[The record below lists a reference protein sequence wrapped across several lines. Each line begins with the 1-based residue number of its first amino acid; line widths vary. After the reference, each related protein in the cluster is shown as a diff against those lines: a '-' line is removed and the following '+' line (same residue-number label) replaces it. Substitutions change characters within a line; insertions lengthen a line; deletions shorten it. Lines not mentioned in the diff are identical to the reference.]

1 MQGGVNPPFLNLGN
15 LMFYRSTS
23 YIFLLEVK
31 MMINKSYKHWMIVF
45 LMCCL
50 AASSIGL
57 CTNAIGVF
65 YTPVSK
71 SLHVLKGT
79 FAMHATLSTLITALT
94 SLKMSKLIRKYNYKK
109 ILLIGVL
116 LSSVSTW
123 MMSYSRSVYLFYILG
138 ILRGIGVGIGG
149 MVPITVIITNW
160 FDEKHG
166 LATSLALSFSGLAG
180 AIFSPLLSSWIISY
194 GWQMTYRLMASCI
207 LILVLPV
214 LIVSWKINPQEEG
227 MLPYG
232 YQEKKDTIKIQNK
245 KVNLITISF
254 ICMCIF
260 TLLHTSITG
269 ISQHLSGIALS
280 IHLSATSGAIL
291 MSLTMIGNISTKL
304 LIGFLSDLLS
314 PIKAVIMMILTNY
327 FSLGLLFLGVI
338 HQEIMLLY
346 IGSLMFGSIYSVGA
360 VGIPMLTRYFF
371 GNENYARTYS
381 VIGFLTN
388 VGSAS
393 SLTLIGYLYDFT
405 QSYQMVFIIALCF
418 HLINLILLV
427 VICLRYNGVGDK

>member
-109 ILLIGVL
+109 ILLIGSL
-116 LSSVSTW
+116 LSSISTW
-123 MMSYSRSVYLFYILG
+123 MMSYSQSVYSFYILG
-138 ILRGIGVGIGG
+138 VLRGIGVGIGG

-180 AIFSPLLSSWIISY
+180 AIFSPLLSSWITCY
-194 GWQMTYRLMASCI
+194 GWQMTYRLMAICI
-207 LILVLPV
+207 FILVFPV
-214 LIVSWKINPQEEG
+214 LIVPWKINPQEENL
-227 MLPYG
+227 LPYG
-232 YQEKKDTIKIQNK
+232 YQERKDTIKIRDK
-245 KVNLITISF
+245 KINLITISF
-254 ICMCIF
+254 LCMCIF

-304 LIGFLSDLLS
+304 LIGFLSDLLN
-314 PIKAVIMMILTNY
+314 PIKAVIIMILANCL
-327 FSLGLLFLGVI
+327 SLLLLFLGVI

-346 IGSLMFGSIYSVGA
+346 IGSFMFGSIYSVGA

-371 GNENYARTYS
+371 GNTNYAKNYS
-381 VIGFLTN
+381 IIGFLTN

-393 SLTLIGYLYDFT
+393 SLTLIGYLFDFT
-405 QSYQMVFIIALCF
+405 KSYQMVFIIALFF
-418 HLINLILLV
+418 HIINLILLT
-427 VICLRYNGVGDK
+427 VIYSRYNSLGEK

>member
-1 MQGGVNPPFLNLGN
+1 
-15 LMFYRSTS
+15 
-23 YIFLLEVK
+23 

-166 LATSLALSFSGLAG
+166 LATGLALSFSGLAG
-180 AIFSPLLSSWIISY
+180 AIFSPLLSSWITCY
-194 GWQMTYRLMASCI
+194 GWQMTYRLMAICI
-207 LILVLPV
+207 FILVFPV
-214 LIVSWKINPQEEG
+214 LIVPWKINPQEENL
-227 MLPYG
+227 LPYG
-232 YQEKKDTIKIQNK
+232 YQERKDTIKIQDK
-245 KVNLITISF
+245 KISLITISF
-254 ICMCIF
+254 LCMCLF

-269 ISQHLSGIALS
+269 ISQYLSGIALS

-304 LIGFLSDLLS
+304 LIGFLSDLLN
-314 PIKAVIMMILTNY
+314 PIKAVIIMILTNCL
-327 FSLGLLFLGVI
+327 SLLLLFLGVI

-346 IGSLMFGSIYSVGA
+346 IGSFMFGSIYSVGA

-381 VIGFLTN
+381 FIGFLTN

>member
-166 LATSLALSFSGLAG
+166 LATGLALSFSGLAG

-207 LILVLPV
+207 LILVFPV
-214 LIVSWKINPQEEG
+214 LIVPWKINPQEENL
-227 MLPYG
+227 LPYG
-232 YQEKKDTIKIQNK
+232 YQERKDTIKIQDK
-245 KVNLITISF
+245 KISLITISF
-254 ICMCIF
+254 LCMCLF

-269 ISQHLSGIALS
+269 ISQYLSGIALS

-304 LIGFLSDLLS
+304 LIGFLSDLLN
-314 PIKAVIMMILTNY
+314 PIKAVIIMILTNCL
-327 FSLGLLFLGVI
+327 SLLLLFLGVI

-346 IGSLMFGSIYSVGA
+346 IGSFMFGSIYSVGA

-381 VIGFLTN
+381 FIGFLTN

>member
-1 MQGGVNPPFLNLGN
+1 
-15 LMFYRSTS
+15 
-23 YIFLLEVK
+23 
-31 MMINKSYKHWMIVF
+31 
-45 LMCCL
+45 MCCL

-180 AIFSPLLSSWIISY
+180 AIFSPLLSSWITCY
-194 GWQMTYRLMASCI
+194 GWQMTYRLMAICI
-207 LILVLPV
+207 FILVFPV
-214 LIVSWKINPQEEG
+214 LIVPWKINPQEENL
-227 MLPYG
+227 LPYG
-232 YQEKKDTIKIQNK
+232 YQERKDTIKIQDK
-245 KVNLITISF
+245 KISLITISF
-254 ICMCIF
+254 LCMCLF

-269 ISQHLSGIALS
+269 ISQYLSGIALS

-291 MSLTMIGNISTKL
+291 MSLTMISNISTKL
-304 LIGFLSDLLS
+304 LIGFLSDLLN
-314 PIKAVIMMILTNY
+314 PIKAVIIMILTNCL
-327 FSLGLLFLGVI
+327 SLLLLFLGVI

-346 IGSLMFGSIYSVGA
+346 IGSFMFGSIYSVGA

-381 VIGFLTN
+381 FIGFLTN

>member
-31 MMINKSYKHWMIVF
+31 MMVNKSYKHWMIVF

-79 FAMHATLSTLITALT
+79 FAMHATLSTLTTALT
-94 SLKMSKLIRKYNYKK
+94 SLKMSKIIKKYNYKK
-109 ILLIGVL
+109 ILLIGSL
-116 LSSVSTW
+116 LSSISTW
-123 MMSYSRSVYLFYILG
+123 MMSYSQSVYSFYILG
-138 ILRGIGVGIGG
+138 VLRGIGVGIGG

-160 FDEKHG
+160 FDEKYG

-180 AIFSPLLSSWIISY
+180 AIFSPLLSSWITCY
-194 GWQMTYRLMASCI
+194 GWQMTYRLMAICI
-207 LILVLPV
+207 FILVFPV
-214 LIVSWKINPQEEG
+214 LIVPWKINPQEENL
-227 MLPYG
+227 LPYG
-232 YQEKKDTIKIQNK
+232 YQERKDTIKIQDK
-245 KVNLITISF
+245 KISLITISF
-254 ICMCIF
+254 LCMCLF

-269 ISQHLSGIALS
+269 ISQHLSCIALS

-304 LIGFLSDLLS
+304 LIGFLSDLLN
-314 PIKAVIMMILTNY
+314 PIKAVIIMILTNCL
-327 FSLGLLFLGVI
+327 SLLLLFLGLI

-346 IGSLMFGSIYSVGA
+346 IGSFMFGSIYSVGA

-393 SLTLIGYLYDFT
+393 SLTLIGYLFDFT
-405 QSYQMVFIIALCF
+405 KSYQMVFIIALCF

>member
-23 YIFLLEVK
+23 CIFLLEVK

-45 LMCCL
+45 FMCCL

-65 YTPVSK
+65 YTPIAK
-71 SLHVLKGT
+71 SLKVLKGT
-79 FAMHATLSTLITALT
+79 FAMHATLSTLATALT
-94 SLKMSKLIRKYNYKK
+94 LLKISKVIKKYSYKK
-109 ILLIGVL
+109 VLLIGVI
-116 LSSVSTW
+116 LSSGATW
-123 MMSYSRSVYLFYILG
+123 LMSYSTSVYLFYILG
-138 ILRGIGVGIGG
+138 ILRGIGVGIYG
-149 MVPITVIITNW
+149 MVPITVVITNW
-160 FDEKHG
+160 FDKKHG
-166 LATSLALSFSGLAG
+166 LATSLALSFSGLSG
-180 AIFSPLLSSWIISY
+180 AIFSPLLSSWITCY
-194 GWQMTYRLMASCI
+194 GWQMTYRFMAIC
-207 LILVLPV
+207 ILVLVLPA
-214 LIVSWKINPQEEG
+214 LIVPWNIDPRKEHL
-227 MLPYG
+227 LPYG
-232 YQEKKDTIKIQNK
+232 YQNRKETTKVQNNKIK
-245 KVNLITISF
+245 LLTISF
-254 ICMCIF
+254 LCMCLF

-269 ISQHLSGIALS
+269 ISQHLSGVAVS
-280 IHLSATSGAIL
+280 IHLSVTIGATF
-291 MSLTMIGNISTKL
+291 MSFTMIGNISTKL

-314 PIKAVIMMILTNY
+314 PIKAVIMMILTNC

-346 IGSLMFGSIYSVGA
+346 IGSFMFGSIYSVGA

-381 VIGFLTN
+381 FIGFLTN

>member
-1 MQGGVNPPFLNLGN
+1 MQGGVNLPFLNLGN

-166 LATSLALSFSGLAG
+166 LATGLALSFSGLAG
-180 AIFSPLLSSWIISY
+180 AIFSPLLSSWITCY
-194 GWQMTYRLMASCI
+194 GWQMTYRLMAICI
-207 LILVLPV
+207 FILVFPV
-214 LIVSWKINPQEEG
+214 LIVPWKINPQEENL
-227 MLPYG
+227 LPYG
-232 YQEKKDTIKIQNK
+232 YQERKDTIKIQDK
-245 KVNLITISF
+245 KISLITISF
-254 ICMCIF
+254 LCMCLF

-269 ISQHLSGIALS
+269 ISQYLSGIALS

-304 LIGFLSDLLS
+304 LIGFLSDLLN
-314 PIKAVIMMILTNY
+314 PIKAVIIMILTNCL
-327 FSLGLLFLGVI
+327 SLLLLFLGVI

-346 IGSLMFGSIYSVGA
+346 IGSFMFGSIYSVGA

-381 VIGFLTN
+381 FIGFLTN

>member
-31 MMINKSYKHWMIVF
+31 MMVNKSYKHWMIVF

-79 FAMHATLSTLITALT
+79 FAMHATLSTLTTALT
-94 SLKMSKLIRKYNYKK
+94 SLKMSKIIKKYNYKK
-109 ILLIGVL
+109 ILLIGSL
-116 LSSVSTW
+116 LSSISTW
-123 MMSYSRSVYLFYILG
+123 MMSYSQSVYLFYILG

-160 FDEKHG
+160 FDEKYG
-166 LATSLALSFSGLAG
+166 LATGLALSFSGLAG
-180 AIFSPLLSSWIISY
+180 AIFSPLLSSWITCY
-194 GWQMTYRLMASCI
+194 GWQMTYRLMAICI
-207 LILVLPV
+207 FILVFPV
-214 LIVSWKINPQEEG
+214 LIVPWKINPQEENL
-227 MLPYG
+227 LPYG
-232 YQEKKDTIKIQNK
+232 YQERKDTIKIQDK
-245 KVNLITISF
+245 KISLITISF
-254 ICMCIF
+254 LCMCLF

-269 ISQHLSGIALS
+269 ISQYLSGIALS

-291 MSLTMIGNISTKL
+291 MSLAMIGNISTKL
-304 LIGFLSDLLS
+304 LIGFLSDLLN
-314 PIKAVIMMILTNY
+314 PIKAVIIMILTNCL
-327 FSLGLLFLGVI
+327 SLLLLFLGVI

-346 IGSLMFGSIYSVGA
+346 IGSFMFGSIYSVGA

-381 VIGFLTN
+381 FIGFLTN

>member
-194 GWQMTYRLMASCI
+194 GWQMTYRFMAIC
-207 LILVLPV
+207 ILVLV
-214 LIVSWKINPQEEG
+214 LLALIVPWNIDPRKEHL
-227 MLPYG
+227 LPYG
-232 YQEKKDTIKIQNK
+232 YQNRKETTKVQNNKIK
-245 KVNLITISF
+245 LLTISF
-254 ICMCIF
+254 LCMCLF

-269 ISQHLSGIALS
+269 ISQHLSGVAVS
-280 IHLSATSGAIL
+280 IHLSVTIGSTF
-291 MSLTMIGNISTKL
+291 MSFTMIGNISTKL
-304 LIGFLSDLLS
+304 LIEFLSDLLS
-314 PIKAVIMMILTNY
+314 PIKAVIMMILINCI
-327 FSLGLLFLGVI
+327 SLVLLFLGVI
-338 HQEIMLLY
+338 HQETLLLY

-405 QSYQMVFIIALCF
+405 QSYQIVFIIALCF

-427 VICLRYNGVGDK
+427 IICLRYNGVGDK

>member
-1 MQGGVNPPFLNLGN
+1 
-15 LMFYRSTS
+15 
-23 YIFLLEVK
+23 
-31 MMINKSYKHWMIVF
+31 MINKSYKHWMIVF
-45 LMCCL
+45 FMCCL

-79 FAMHATLSTLITALT
+79 FAMHATLSTLITSLT

-180 AIFSPLLSSWIISY
+180 AIFSPLLSSWITCY
-194 GWQMTYRLMASCI
+194 GWQMTYRLMAICI
-207 LILVLPV
+207 FILVFPV
-214 LIVSWKINPQEEG
+214 LIVPWKINPQEENL
-227 MLPYG
+227 LPYG
-232 YQEKKDTIKIQNK
+232 YQERKDTIKIQDK
-245 KVNLITISF
+245 KISLIIISF
-254 ICMCIF
+254 LCMCLF

-291 MSLTMIGNISTKL
+291 MSLAMIGNISTKL
-304 LIGFLSDLLS
+304 LIGFLSDLLN
-314 PIKAVIMMILTNY
+314 PIKAVIIMILTNCL
-327 FSLGLLFLGVI
+327 SLLLLFLGVI

-346 IGSLMFGSIYSVGA
+346 IGSFMFGSIYSVGA
-360 VGIPMLTRYFF
+360 IGIPMLTRYFF
-371 GNENYARTYS
+371 GNTNYAKNYS
-381 VIGFLTN
+381 IIGFLTN

-393 SLTLIGYLYDFT
+393 SLTLIGYLFDFT
-405 QSYQMVFIIALCF
+405 KSYQMVFIIALCF

>member
-71 SLHVLKGT
+71 SLLVLKGT

-149 MVPITVIITNW
+149 MVPIKVIITNW

-166 LATSLALSFSGLAG
+166 LATGLALSFSGLAG
-180 AIFSPLLSSWIISY
+180 AIFSPLLSSWITCY
-194 GWQMTYRLMASCI
+194 GWQMTYRLMAICI
-207 LILVLPV
+207 FILVFPV
-214 LIVSWKINPQEEG
+214 LIVPWKINPQEENL
-227 MLPYG
+227 LPYG
-232 YQEKKDTIKIQNK
+232 YQERKDTIKIQDK
-245 KVNLITISF
+245 KISLITISF
-254 ICMCIF
+254 LCMCLF

-269 ISQHLSGIALS
+269 ISQYLSGIALS

-304 LIGFLSDLLS
+304 LIGFLSDLLN
-314 PIKAVIMMILTNY
+314 PIKAVIIMILTNCL
-327 FSLGLLFLGVI
+327 SLLLLFLGVI

-346 IGSLMFGSIYSVGA
+346 IGSFMFGSIYSVGA

-381 VIGFLTN
+381 FIGFLTN

>member
-1 MQGGVNPPFLNLGN
+1 
-15 LMFYRSTS
+15 
-23 YIFLLEVK
+23 
-31 MMINKSYKHWMIVF
+31 MMVNKSYKHWMIVF

-79 FAMHATLSTLITALT
+79 FAMHATLSTLTTALT
-94 SLKMSKLIRKYNYKK
+94 SLKMSKIIKKYNYKK
-109 ILLIGVL
+109 ILLIGSL
-116 LSSVSTW
+116 LSSISTW
-123 MMSYSRSVYLFYILG
+123 MMSYSQSVYSFYILG
-138 ILRGIGVGIGG
+138 VLRGIGVGIGG

-160 FDEKHG
+160 FDEKYG

-180 AIFSPLLSSWIISY
+180 AIFSPLLSSWITCY
-194 GWQMTYRLMASCI
+194 GWQMTYRLMAICI
-207 LILVLPV
+207 FILVFPV
-214 LIVSWKINPQEEG
+214 LIVPWKINPQEENL
-227 MLPYG
+227 LPYG
-232 YQEKKDTIKIQNK
+232 YQERKDTIKIQDK
-245 KVNLITISF
+245 KISLITISF
-254 ICMCIF
+254 LCMCLF

-269 ISQHLSGIALS
+269 ISQHLSCIALS

-304 LIGFLSDLLS
+304 LIGFLSDLLN
-314 PIKAVIMMILTNY
+314 PIKAVIIMILTNCL
-327 FSLGLLFLGVI
+327 SLLLLFLGVI

-346 IGSLMFGSIYSVGA
+346 IGSFMFGSIYSVGA

-393 SLTLIGYLYDFT
+393 SLTLIGYLFDFT
-405 QSYQMVFIIALCF
+405 KSYQMVFIIALCF

>member
-138 ILRGIGVGIGG
+138 ILR
-149 MVPITVIITNW
+149 
-160 FDEKHG
+160 
-166 LATSLALSFSGLAG
+166 
-180 AIFSPLLSSWIISY
+180 
-194 GWQMTYRLMASCI
+194 
-207 LILVLPV
+207 
-214 LIVSWKINPQEEG
+214 
-227 MLPYG
+227 
-232 YQEKKDTIKIQNK
+232 
-245 KVNLITISF
+245 
-254 ICMCIF
+254 
-260 TLLHTSITG
+260 
-269 ISQHLSGIALS
+269 
-280 IHLSATSGAIL
+280 
-291 MSLTMIGNISTKL
+291 
-304 LIGFLSDLLS
+304 
-314 PIKAVIMMILTNY
+314 
-327 FSLGLLFLGVI
+327 
-338 HQEIMLLY
+338 
-346 IGSLMFGSIYSVGA
+346 
-360 VGIPMLTRYFF
+360 
-371 GNENYARTYS
+371 
-381 VIGFLTN
+381 
-388 VGSAS
+388 
-393 SLTLIGYLYDFT
+393 
-405 QSYQMVFIIALCF
+405 
-418 HLINLILLV
+418 
-427 VICLRYNGVGDK
+427 

>member
-1 MQGGVNPPFLNLGN
+1 
-15 LMFYRSTS
+15 
-23 YIFLLEVK
+23 
-31 MMINKSYKHWMIVF
+31 
-45 LMCCL
+45 MCCL

-79 FAMHATLSTLITALT
+79 FAMHATLSTLTTALT
-94 SLKMSKLIRKYNYKK
+94 SLKMSKIIKKYNYKK
-109 ILLIGVL
+109 ILLIGSL
-116 LSSVSTW
+116 LSSISTW
-123 MMSYSRSVYLFYILG
+123 MMSYSQSVYLFYILG

-160 FDEKHG
+160 FDEKYG
-166 LATSLALSFSGLAG
+166 LATGLALSFSGLAG
-180 AIFSPLLSSWIISY
+180 AIFSPLLSSWITCY
-194 GWQMTYRLMASCI
+194 GWQMTYRLMAICI
-207 LILVLPV
+207 FILVFPV
-214 LIVSWKINPQEEG
+214 LIVPWKINPQEENL
-227 MLPYG
+227 LPYG
-232 YQEKKDTIKIQNK
+232 YQERKDTIKIQDK
-245 KVNLITISF
+245 KISLITISF
-254 ICMCIF
+254 LCMCLF

-269 ISQHLSGIALS
+269 ISQYLSGIALS

-291 MSLTMIGNISTKL
+291 MSLAMIGNISTKL
-304 LIGFLSDLLS
+304 LIGFLSDLLN
-314 PIKAVIMMILTNY
+314 PIKAVIIMILTNCL
-327 FSLGLLFLGVI
+327 SLLLLFLGVI

-346 IGSLMFGSIYSVGA
+346 IGSFMFGSIYSVGA

-381 VIGFLTN
+381 FIGFLTN

-393 SLTLIGYLYDFT
+393 SLTLMGYLYDFT

>member
-138 ILRGIGVGIGG
+138 NLRGIGVGIGG

-166 LATSLALSFSGLAG
+166 LATGLALSFSGLAG
-180 AIFSPLLSSWIISY
+180 AIFSPLLSSWITCY
-194 GWQMTYRLMASCI
+194 GWQMTYRLMAICI
-207 LILVLPV
+207 FILVFPV
-214 LIVSWKINPQEEG
+214 LIVPWKINPQEENL
-227 MLPYG
+227 LPYG
-232 YQEKKDTIKIQNK
+232 YQERKDTIKIQDK
-245 KVNLITISF
+245 KISLITISF
-254 ICMCIF
+254 LCMCLF

-269 ISQHLSGIALS
+269 ISQYLSGIALS

-304 LIGFLSDLLS
+304 LIGFLSDLLN
-314 PIKAVIMMILTNY
+314 PIKAVIIMILTNCL
-327 FSLGLLFLGVI
+327 SLLLLFLGVI

-346 IGSLMFGSIYSVGA
+346 IGSFMFGSIYSVGA

-381 VIGFLTN
+381 FIGFLTN

>member
-166 LATSLALSFSGLAG
+166 LATGLALSFSGLAG
-180 AIFSPLLSSWIISY
+180 AIFSPLLSSWITCY
-194 GWQMTYRLMASCI
+194 GWQMTYRLMAICI
-207 LILVLPV
+207 FILVFPV
-214 LIVSWKINPQEEG
+214 LIVPWKINPQEENL
-227 MLPYG
+227 LPYG
-232 YQEKKDTIKIQNK
+232 YQERKDTIKIQDK
-245 KVNLITISF
+245 KISLITISF

-304 LIGFLSDLLS
+304 LIGFLSDLLN
-314 PIKAVIMMILTNY
+314 PIKAVIIMILTNCL
-327 FSLGLLFLGVI
+327 SLLLLFLGVI

-346 IGSLMFGSIYSVGA
+346 IGSFMFGSIYSVGA

-381 VIGFLTN
+381 FIGFLTN